1 MGKRRS
7 SRELAIK
14 FLYLMDMNPGEIDK
28 RKQEFWERNSCQKE
42 IQSFTDE
49 LLDNWVKHKE
59 EIDDLLEKCSQHW
72 ALSRMAVID
81 KNLLRLATCEILYSK
96 TVPPKVAIDEALEI
110 AKKYGSEDSPQF
122 INGILDKI
130 LKTNQND
137 LIQVS
142 NDS

>member
-1 MGKRRS
+1 M
-7 SRELAIK
+7 
-14 FLYLMDMNPGEIDK
+14 
-28 RKQEFWERNSCQKE
+28 ERNPCQKD
-42 IQSFTDE
+42 IQIFTDE
-49 LLDNWVKHKE
+49 LINNLIKHKE
-59 EIDDLLEKCSQHW
+59 EIDLILEKCSQHW
-72 ALSRMAVID
+72 TLTRMAVID

-137 LIQVS
+137 FIQAS